1 MEKQSDR
8 EKRDLK
14 EDEEKKKSDAA
25 DDGRRLSRGKGSVR
39 IKKKNPHNWRWEI
52 EKKNSFDCTVQR
64 IFILSTVSTAALYII
79 LV

>member
-39 IKKKNPHNWRWEI
+39 IKKKSPQLKMRDR
-52 EKKNSFDCTVQR
+52 KKNSFDCTVQR